1 MNLTELKPGRTGRGN
16 IDKVKAQHPCFG
28 ARRNRARIHLPV
40 CPACNIECGFCR
52 RSLNGNE
59 NRPGVASAILTPGE
73 AARRVNAALKV
84 CEELS
89 VVGVA
94 GPGDSLVGD
103 AMFES
108 LRSVGR
114 AHPQLLKCISTN
126 GLLLE
131 ERADELIELGI
142 DTLTVTVNA
151 VEPDILA
158 RIVLRVRYGGVRYEG
173 SEGARILIE
182 NQLAGIRRMAEAGTV
197 IKVNSVLI
205 PGIND
210 AHIPE
215 VARTAAAAGA
225 SLYNII
231 PLIPQ
236 YVFADFNE
244 PTCAEIDAARGEA
257 ERYIEVFRHCQHCR
271 ADAVGVPGVSDYAA
285 GIFRERAEEVFSHG

>member
-1 MNLTELKPGRTGRGN
+1 MSVTEVKLKKDRAGR
-16 IDKVKAQHPCFG
+16 VKLQHPCFG
-28 ARRNRARIHLPV
+28 ARRNKARVHLPV

-52 RSLNGNE
+52 RSLNGSE
-59 NRPGVASAILTPGE
+59 NRPGVSAAILTPDE
-73 AARRVNAALKV
+73 AVRHVNAALGV

-108 LRSVGR
+108 LRAVGR
-114 AHPQLLKCISTN
+114 AHPGLLKCISTN

-131 ERADELIELGI
+131 ERADELIDLGI

-151 VEPDILA
+151 VDPDILA
-158 RIVLRVRYGGVRYEG
+158 RIVLRVHYGGVSYEG
-173 SEGARILIE
+173 SEGARLLIE

-197 IKVNSVLI
+197 IKVNTVLI
-205 PGIND
+205 PGVND
-210 AHIPE
+210 AHIEE
-215 VARTAAAAGA
+215 VARTVAAAGA

-236 YVFADFNE
+236 HVFADFRE

-257 ERYIEVFRHCQHCR
+257 ERYLEVFRHCQHCR
-271 ADAVGVPGVSDYAA
+271 ADAIGIPGVSDYAEELFK
-285 GIFRERAEEVFSHG
+285 GRAEEVFSHG